1 MPGRQL
7 DCQGVPGRP
16 DANDASIIFT
26 AGKTI
31 GLPGHARVCQGRPRG
46 SPVQYPV
53 ARVPRHR
60 VLYGRPSRS
69 PWPSFTNP
77 VPLSSTEARSMFVSP
92 RAWPS
97 FTNPVPLG
105 RTPTH
110 MSVYTFGRVFESI
123 QESTLP
129 VTVVL
134 SPLRFIFS
142 QCVAGGPSCVRVAH
156 EHNA

>member
-1 MPGRQL
+1 MTITTPLSSSRQGRQLDCQGDLTITTPLSSSWLGRQL

-16 DANDASIIFT
+16 
-26 AGKTI
+26 
-31 GLPGHARVCQGRPRG
+31 RG
-46 SPVQYPV
+46 SPWQ
-53 ARVPRHR
+53 
-60 VLYGRPSRS
+60 
-69 PWPSFTNP
+69 
-77 VPLSSTEARSMFVSP
+77 
-92 RAWPS
+92 S

-156 EHNA
+156 EHH

>member
-1 MPGRQL
+1 MIARKTIGL
-7 DCQGVPGRP
+7 PGRP

-31 GLPGHARVCQGRPRG
+31 GLPGHARVCQGATAR
-46 SPVQYPV
+46 V
-53 ARVPRHR
+53 ARTI
-60 VLYGRPSRS
+60 PSCPCSTS
-69 PWPSFTNP
+69 PCI
-77 VPLSSTEARSMFVSP
+77 V
-92 RAWPS
+92 RATLAVAPWPS

-156 EHNA
+156 EHHA